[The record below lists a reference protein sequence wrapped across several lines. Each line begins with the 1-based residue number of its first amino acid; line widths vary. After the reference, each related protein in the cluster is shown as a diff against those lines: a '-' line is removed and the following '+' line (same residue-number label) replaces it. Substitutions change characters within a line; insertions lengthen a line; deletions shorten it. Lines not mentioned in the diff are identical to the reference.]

1 MFSKYCHSLKSPICT
16 SFVYST
22 FIFTSRLLYSTL
34 FSLLLD
40 SQHTFQHGSSGTW
53 FILANCPVFGGTSRF
68 FHPPLDLILSSV
80 PLLNEISPLCP
91 AFFYSVYNTYL
102 LCPAMSR
109 EIQRCV
115 LVVKDYLYMARSK
128 GGYSKK
134 HIRKVL
140 RNSKKQKLSLL
151 FLLLIVLILNCI

>member
-16 SFVYST
+16 SLVYST

-53 FILANCPVFGGTSRF
+53 FILANCPVFGGTFRF

-91 AFFYSVYNTYL
+91 AFFST
-102 LCPAMSR
+102 
-109 EIQRCV
+109 
-115 LVVKDYLYMARSK
+115 
-128 GGYSKK
+128 
-134 HIRKVL
+134 L
-140 RNSKKQKLSLL
+140 RPDFIMTQVGMYAGCKSNYCDKMNPTCFL
-151 FLLLIVLILNCI
+151 FSC